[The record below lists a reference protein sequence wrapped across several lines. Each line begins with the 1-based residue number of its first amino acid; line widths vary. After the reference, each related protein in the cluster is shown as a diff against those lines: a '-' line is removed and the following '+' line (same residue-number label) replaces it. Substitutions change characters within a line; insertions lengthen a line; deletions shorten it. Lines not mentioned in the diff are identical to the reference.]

1 MPSAQQV
8 NWAKFRA
15 SAVILAGL
23 LILGT
28 LAFLLTGGTFLEPKT
43 QIYLFLPDA
52 TGVAPGSP
60 VRVDGIG
67 VGKVIL
73 VELSGSNEAN
83 RVVKVTMSIGR
94 DRLAS
99 ITGDSTAETTT
110 DTIIG
115 DKFIDVTSGT
125 GASQLMPGGELQ
137 FKGSGD
143 LMQRVDIAQ
152 FQKQMHLIELLLDDI
167 EQGRSPLGEFIMGE
181 TIYNDLRKR
190 ITELQRGIHVAADT
204 TTAVGQALYTDTLY
218 RQITEP
224 LRQLDESL
232 ARLQSGQGTGGSLL
246 RDTQQYDQAL
256 AQVAD
261 LRRSIESLQGAEMMT
276 SDRAYNDWTRQAA
289 AIIRQVDEF
298 NAGPMLTTSAVYD
311 NWQGM
316 AKEFQATTQEFR
328 ENPQKFLRIKLF

>member
-99 ITGDSTAETTT
+99 ITGDSTAETAT

-125 GASQLMPGGELQ
+125 GASHLMPGGELQ

-152 FQKQMHLIELLLDDI
+152 FQKQMHLIEVLLDDI

-190 ITELQRGIHVAADT
+190 ITELQRGIHVAGET

-232 ARLQSGQGTGGSLL
+232 ARLQSGQGTGGALL
-246 RDTQQYDQAL
+246 RDTQQYEQAL

-261 LRRSIESLQGAEMMT
+261 LRRSIESLHGAEMMT
-276 SDRAYNDWTRQAA
+276 SDRAYRDWTREAA
-289 AIIRQVDEF
+289 AIVRQVDEF

-311 NWQGM
+311 NLQGM
-316 AKEFQATTQEFR
+316 AKEFQATTREFR

>member
-28 LAFLLTGGTFLEPKT
+28 LAFLLTGGTFLEPKA
-43 QIYLFLPDA
+43 QIYLYLPDA
-52 TGVAPGSP
+52 TGLAPGSP

-67 VGKVIL
+67 VGKVVL
-73 VELSGSNEAN
+73 VELSGSNEPN

-99 ITGDSTAETTT
+99 ITGDSTADTAT

-125 GASQLMPGGELQ
+125 GASHLMPGGELQ

-152 FQKQMHLIELLLDDI
+152 FQKQMHLIEVLLDVVQQDLDQVHLLL
-167 EQGRSPLGEFIMGE
+167 E
-181 TIYNDLRKR
+181 
-190 ITELQRGIHVAADT
+190 
-204 TTAVGQALYTDTLY
+204 
-218 RQITEP
+218 
-224 LRQLDESL
+224 
-232 ARLQSGQGTGGSLL
+232 
-246 RDTQQYDQAL
+246 
-256 AQVAD
+256 
-261 LRRSIESLQGAEMMT
+261 
-276 SDRAYNDWTRQAA
+276 
-289 AIIRQVDEF
+289 
-298 NAGPMLTTSAVYD
+298 
-311 NWQGM
+311 
-316 AKEFQATTQEFR
+316 
-328 ENPQKFLRIKLF
+328 

>member
-99 ITGDSTAETTT
+99 ITGDSTAETAT

-125 GASQLMPGGELQ
+125 GASHLMPGGELQ

-232 ARLQSGQGTGGSLL
+232 ARLQSGQGTGGALL
-246 RDTQQYDQAL
+246 RDTQQYEQAL

-261 LRRSIESLQGAEMMT
+261 LRRSIESLHGAEMMT
-276 SDRAYNDWTRQAA
+276 SDRAYREWTRQAA
-289 AIIRQVDEF
+289 AIVRQVDEF

-311 NWQGM
+311 NLQGM
-316 AKEFQATTQEFR
+316 AKEFQATTREFR

>member
-1 MPSAQQV
+1 M

-28 LAFLLTGGTFLEPKT
+28 LAFLLTGGTILEPKT

-99 ITGDSTAETTT
+99 ITGDSTAETAT

-125 GASQLMPGGELQ
+125 GASHLMPGGELQ

-152 FQKQMHLIELLLDDI
+152 FQKQMHLIEVLLDDI

-232 ARLQSGQGTGGSLL
+232 ARLQSGQGTGGALL
-246 RDTQQYDQAL
+246 RDTQQYEQAL

-261 LRRSIESLQGAEMMT
+261 LRRSIESLHGAEMMT
-276 SDRAYNDWTRQAA
+276 SDRAYRDWTRQAA
-289 AIIRQVDEF
+289 AIVRQVDEF

-311 NWQGM
+311 NLQGM
-316 AKEFQATTQEFR
+316 AKEFQATTKEFR